1 VAVMSET
8 PALERRRRR
17 RKRRSETSKLDWAT

>member
-17 RKRRSETSKLDWAT
+17 RRRRSETSKLDWAT